1 MKPLDK
7 LQQIKLWKYSFWL
20 IVFLVVCWMVFF
32 YLYFFRQDDVNLVKR
47 VEHQIEEFFVDE
59 SHDMIDSTITVEK
72 LNELIDQT
80 NHLESYRSRD
90 LREKVRITTLKFQ
103 DWMLL
108 NQMLTEQASQY
119 SLDDQLLENI
129 ETHLTKEE
137 FDKLYSSRKYHADDT
152 YSQLM
157 DQLFNHVANIID
169 GHIQYKQLIS
179 DLSTDI
185 EDIEQLK
192 IVLAQMKEIE
202 ELQVLAQKHVNSQ
215 QTINELETKLFKI
228 VNQIETNHEQEPLDD
243 TLIDQ
248 LFNSKNFASKLS
260 GHELD
265 PRLLVSLTF
274 DDGPN
279 EEYTTQVLDILNQ
292 YEIQGTFFVMGAYV
306 DDYPEIAK
314 RIVDEGH
321 IIANH
326 TYSHPDLSKSTQE
339 EVLQQIEWA
348 QDSIR
353 DVTGVEAHL
362 FRMPFGSGGKRVVD
376 LASNEGL
383 TSIIWN
389 VDTLDWESHD
399 VNSIVERTWLLL
411 EKRSIILMHDTHQAT
426 PDALKIIIPELIKKG
441 YEFVDPLQ
449 VGYDYRFF
457 AHES

>member
-7 LQQIKLWKYSFWL
+7 LQQNKIWKYSLWL
-20 IVFLVVCWMVFF
+20 VGLLAIFWMVFF
-32 YLYFFRQDDVNLVKR
+32 YLYLFRQDDVNLVKS
-47 VEHQIEEFFVDE
+47 VEYQLDEFFVDE
-59 SHDMIDSTITVEK
+59 SHDMIDSTNTVEK

-90 LREKVRITTLKFQ
+90 LREKVRLTTLKFQ
-103 DWMLL
+103 DWILL
-108 NQMLTEQASQY
+108 NQMLTEQASQHK
-119 SLDDQLLENI
+119 LDDQLLENI

-137 FDKLYSSRKYHADDT
+137 FDKLHSKRKYHADDT
-152 YSQLM
+152 YSHLM
-157 DQLFNHVANIID
+157 DQLFNHVETIID
-169 GHIQYKQLIS
+169 ELDKYDQLIS

-192 IVLAQMKEIE
+192 NVLAQIKKIE
-202 ELQVLAQKHVNSQ
+202 EVQFLAQKHAYSHHSQ
-215 QTINELETKLFKI
+215 SNLESKLSEI
-228 VNQIETNHEQEPLDD
+228 VNQIESINEQEPLIDSM
-243 TLIDQ
+243 IDQ
-248 LFNSKNFASKLS
+248 FFNSKLLASKLS

-292 YEIQGTFFVMGAYV
+292 YDIQGTFFVVGAYV
-306 DDYPEIAK
+306 EDHPDIAQ

-326 TYSHPDLSKSTQE
+326 TYSHPDLSKITDE

-376 LASNEGL
+376 IASDEGL

-399 VNSIVERTWLLL
+399 VNSIVERIWLLL

-426 PDALKIIIPELIKKG
+426 PGALKIIIPELIKKG

-449 VGYDYRFF
+449 VGYDYRFY